1 GTQPTD
7 AQKADPNYMTGYN
20 AAQKAADNGAQAFLN
35 GQAHPDDSTPTGK
48 AAAAAYDAAKKGY
61 TDAAADA
68 QSGKEP
74 TDAQKADPSYMKG
87 YQAYKDSQTGY
98 TGAGTD
104 TKPAADAPQ
113 AAQDAYNGAI
123 AGAKD
128 GAAGAPKESDLATKS
143 QAYQDAYNKAYDD
156 AAAGAKAGYQDGSQ
170 SGTPTDLTN
179 KSAIY
184 KQAYAAAKAKA
195 DAEATAGAADFA
207 QGKSA
212 PTTATAASQYGYDR
226 AKAGF
231 DDANAGKPAQSTDAA
246 YMAGYNAGLKHYTT
260 VNNTAQD
267 DALSGKGRQDANL
280 DDADKAAYDQA
291 YARTIAGLNDGANGA
306 AKAYP
311 DDANYLKG
319 YAAGQAVK
327 ALLADKQNNTK
338 TAVDDQA
345 SYDLANQ
352 AYLQAQD
359 DVKNGRAKAPNNQNP
374 VYVLA
379 YDLAYDQLLKEKEAQ
394 GTATSAEPTAT
405 TTTDNVT
412 PATKSSVLPATGEE
426 TTAANNSGLILGLA
440 ASFLGLFAA
449 AKRNKRDEK

>member
-1 GTQPTD
+1 
-7 AQKADPNYMTGYN
+7 
-20 AAQKAADNGAQAFLN
+20 
-35 GQAHPDDSTPTGK
+35 
-48 AAAAAYDAAKKGY
+48 
-61 TDAAADA
+61 
-68 QSGKEP
+68 
-74 TDAQKADPSYMKG
+74 MKG

-98 TGAGTD
+98 DNAGTQ
-104 TKPAADAPQ
+104 TKPADDAPQ
-113 AAQDAYNGAI
+113 PEKDAYNGAI
-123 AGAKD
+123 AGVAD
-128 GAAGAPKESDLATKS
+128 AVAGKAKESDLATKS
-143 QAYQDAYNKAYDD
+143 QAYQDAYNKAY
-156 AAAGAKAGYQDGSQ
+156 AAAQAGLNDADSE
-170 SGTPTDLTN
+170 
-179 KSAIY
+179 KS
-184 KQAYAAAKAKA
+184 
-195 DAEATAGAADFA
+195 
-207 QGKSA
+207 
-212 PTTATAASQYGYDR
+212 
-226 AKAGF
+226 
-231 DDANAGKPAQSTDAA
+231 AQSTDPD
-246 YMAGYNAGLKHYTT
+246 YMTGYNAGKKHITT
-260 VNNTAQD
+260 VDNTAQS
-267 DALSGKGRQDANL
+267 DALSGLTPQDANL
-280 DDADKAAYDQA
+280 NAQDKAAYDQA
-291 YARTIAGLNDGANGA
+291 YSRTIAGLNDGANGA
-306 AKAYP
+306 AKAFP

-412 PATKSSVLPATGEE
+412 PATKSSALPATGEE
-426 TTAANNSGLILGLA
+426 KTAANNSGLILGLA